1 MPEVVVV
8 AVVAL
13 LCVGGALF
21 VLVSG
26 VAMFKAR
33 DGLSRINVLSAA
45 TGVGMPSIAVGA
57 YVWTVHD
64 HGFLWVDLVKLGVAV
79 LGFIIMSSVASN
91 SITRAAYRSGAPL
104 DPATSPNDL
113 AEPPSR

>member
-1 MPEVVVV
+1 M
-8 AVVAL
+8 
-13 LCVGGALF
+13 
-21 VLVSG
+21 
-26 VAMFKAR
+26 
-33 DGLSRINVLSAA
+33 
-45 TGVGMPSIAVGA
+45 
-57 YVWTVHD
+57 WTVHD